1 MTIIPES
8 KTLRDLIGKVLQKN
22 KLMMVMLLILIASIT
37 IFDIVPREW
46 GIPVS
51 LVFVWLIFWLI
62 RGRWSDLGFRSPYS
76 WVRTIAIGVS
86 VAIISQAIVALI
98 LLPLFN
104 KLGIGTP
111 DYSSFDAVKGN
122 VGALIFML
130 TISWTTAGFGEE
142 ILNRGFFMEQFAKL
156 FGGKLG
162 WTLSLILVSV
172 IFGLGHTYQGP
183 IGMLLTAYSGL
194 VYGLLYILSGRNLW
208 HTIIAHGTA
217 DTIAFLALYTGLME
231 KLL

>member
-1 MTIIPES
+1 MSES
-8 KTLRDLIGKVLQKN
+8 TNSKSLRDSIGSTLQN
-22 KLMMVMLLILIASIT
+22 NNLVMGGLLFLVASIT
-37 IFDIVPREW
+37 VFDLVPREW

-51 LVFVWLIFWLI
+51 LLFIWLILWLM
-62 RGRWSDLGFRSPYS
+62 RGKWSDLGFRRPES
-76 WVRTIAIGVS
+76 WGKTIAIGVS
-86 VAIISQAIVALI
+86 VAVVSQAIVPLI
-98 LLPLFN
+98 LLPLF
-104 KLGIGTP
+104 KQMGIGTP

-122 VGALIFML
+122 VGALILML

-172 IFGLGHTYQGP
+172 IFGLGHAYQGP
-183 IGMLLTAYSGL
+183 IGMLLTTYSGL

-208 HTIIAHGTA
+208 YTIIAHGTA

>member
-1 MTIIPES
+1 MTNVTES
-8 KTLRDLIGKVLQKN
+8 KTLRNSIGKVLQKN
-22 KLMMVMLLILIASIT
+22 KLVMGVLLILVASIT
-37 IFDIVPREW
+37 VFDIVPREW

-51 LVFVWLIFWLI
+51 LLFVWLILWLTQNK
-62 RGRWSDLGFRSPYS
+62 WSDLGFRRPES
-76 WVRTIAIGVS
+76 WGRTIAIGVS
-86 VAIISQAIVALI
+86 VAVVSQAIVPLI

-104 KLGIGTP
+104 GFGIGTP

-122 VGALIFML
+122 VGALIIML

-162 WTLSLILVSV
+162 WALSLILVSV
-172 IFGLGHTYQGP
+172 IFGLGHAYQGP
-183 IGMLLTAYSGL
+183 IGMVLTAYSGL

-208 HTIIAHGTA
+208 YTIIAHGTA

-231 KLL
+231 RLL